1 MCPNLFRATVGHDR
15 VQEGRKGCKSFTRDQ
30 KKCKARTL
38 RRGGRELKSLLCDP
52 GPELRLGGREERRAK
67 ILKRDGGK
75 KKLWIGCTM
84 GGGCTHVIHGRSRT
98 TVDPRITTT
107 PGRIASGFH
116 GPGRHCLH
124 QARSAVRCSAGRMKG
139 LPPLCVVALRR
150 SSTSWSPWSALFG
163 RAFVLARRSER
174 FPSVSLVHFCVLLV
188 GRVLSFLGCWLF
200 ASYCLIVG
208 SLLLSWSMIFC
219 AHGFWLLVLVA

>member
-1 MCPNLFRATVGHDR
+1 MGDSDTNLSEDILTWNGIILRLLLLSTPGMFLFNTWYSKYLVQPIDFIPGTNDNSSIWYNRSISFWCYFCCARIYSAPLLDTIESKREERAASLSLATKKNARHEPYVG
-15 VQEGRKGCKSFTRDQ
+15 
-30 KKCKARTL
+30 
-38 RRGGRELKSLLCDP
+38 GGRELKSLLCDP

-98 TVDPRITTT
+98 TVDPRITTM

-124 QARSAVRCSAGRMKG
+124 QARSAVRCWASRMEGGGILSGAK
-139 LPPLCVVALRR
+139 
-150 SSTSWSPWSALFG
+150 
-163 RAFVLARRSER
+163 
-174 FPSVSLVHFCVLLV
+174 HF
-188 GRVLSFLGCWLF
+188 
-200 ASYCLIVG
+200 
-208 SLLLSWSMIFC
+208 
-219 AHGFWLLVLVA
+219 